1 MTRHKPKIV
10 WLQAITCNGNTHSL
24 LSSNSSRFELFLNS
38 FDLFYHPSLTTDTS
52 LDDVINLENID
63 FLLIEGA
70 ITSSSDYFTI
80 SDNNILDLLIKLANK
95 ASYIISVGSCAS
107 FGGIHAKFD
116 EDKSIKGVPDYL
128 NNLEL
133 NNLKQKIINLTG
145 CPVHPEWI
153 LQTLFTLKNN
163 KTILLDDKQR
173 PKEIYYGLA
182 HHGCTRNEYF
192 EWKVE
197 AKSFGIKEGCLFY
210 EQGCRGPMTHSNC
223 NRVLWNDVNTK
234 TRAGMP
240 CIGCTEFDFPRENML
255 ETKKNIGIPT
265 QVPLGINK
273 RAYLTITGVAKT
285 FKIDRLNNKLINKE
299 EYENS

>member
-107 FGGIHAKFD
+107 FGGIHSYNF
-116 EDKSIKGVPDYL
+116 V
-128 NNLEL
+128 
-133 NNLKQKIINLTG
+133 
-145 CPVHPEWI
+145 
-153 LQTLFTLKNN
+153 
-163 KTILLDDKQR
+163 
-173 PKEIYYGLA
+173 
-182 HHGCTRNEYF
+182 
-192 EWKVE
+192 
-197 AKSFGIKEGCLFY
+197 
-210 EQGCRGPMTHSNC
+210 
-223 NRVLWNDVNTK
+223 
-234 TRAGMP
+234 
-240 CIGCTEFDFPRENML
+240 
-255 ETKKNIGIPT
+255 
-265 QVPLGINK
+265 
-273 RAYLTITGVAKT
+273 
-285 FKIDRLNNKLINKE
+285 
-299 EYENS
+299 